1 MHTILKYLKSNFFQ
15 EQSFYYPDL
24 VEANG
29 FLLQLSPYN
38 ALSKHDEMAQLI
50 SPFD

>member
-29 FLLQLSPYN
+29 FLLQLSPGTDLQY
-38 ALSKHDEMAQLI
+38 LSLYWVLI
-50 SPFD
+50 VEG